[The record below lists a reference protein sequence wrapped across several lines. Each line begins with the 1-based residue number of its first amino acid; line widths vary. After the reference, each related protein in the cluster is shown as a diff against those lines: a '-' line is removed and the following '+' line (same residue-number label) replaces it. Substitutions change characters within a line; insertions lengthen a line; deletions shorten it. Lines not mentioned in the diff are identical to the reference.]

1 MSDHS
6 HRMHT
11 PTQPELAELTIAD
24 APDLWR
30 ELGFEVASDD
40 LLDVGGVRVHLGG
53 DGEGIT
59 SWSLRPVST
68 LGAIDGL
75 PTPAPSTLRPPPFA
89 THPNGVTG
97 IDHVVVFT
105 PDFDRT
111 ASALAQAEVPLKRT
125 DTLERYGHVGFR
137 RLGPSILQLAHRP
150 ELGDGPARFWGLTF
164 VVISLD
170 SLAERLG
177 DRLGKV
183 RPAEQGGRRIAVLSD
198 TVGISTMVAFISPEL
213 P

>member
-1 MSDHS
+1 M
-6 HRMHT
+6 
-11 PTQPELAELTIAD
+11 PTQPELAELAIAD
-24 APDLWR
+24 APDIWR
-30 ELGFEVASDD
+30 ELGFEVDPD
-40 LLDVGGVRVHLGG
+40 GLLDVGGVRIRLGG

-59 SWSLRPVST
+59 SWSLRRTNT
-68 LGAIDGL
+68 LGEIDGL
-75 PTPAPSTLRPPPFA
+75 PTPAPSILRPPPFA

-111 ASALAQAEVPLKRT
+111 ATALAQAQIPLKRT
-125 DTLERYGHVGFR
+125 DDLERYGHVGFR

-170 SLAERLG
+170 DLAEQLG
-177 DRLGKV
+177 DRLGKI
-183 RPAEQGGRRIAVLSD
+183 RPAAQTGRRIAVLSD
-198 TVGISTMVAFISPEL
+198 TVGSSTAVAFISPEL